1 MSKCQ
6 APSPLPV
13 ELKYKYDVYEKRW
26 NEMLKEN
33 RMIRKFFLI
42 SLSAILIFTLGLN
55 LLSGE
60 NKIEQISKHKPDS
73 KTEYSPEQEFLF
85 KTFKTRRSVRK
96 FKSEHVPKEH
106 ILKILDMARTAPTS
120 GNQQPWKFLVITEE
134 KKIDELKSELIRS
147 YLERLKKSGTSNE
160 AQLKERKLRMESY
173 YSDYLSAPVN
183 IVVLTDSQSKYPAY
197 NKYDGPLAAG
207 YLMLAARSLGYGT
220 VFATD
225 SIPPA
230 IMKKVFNIPEN
241 FEIVC
246 FTPLG
251 VPETWP
257 ESKQKKPL
265 KEFIVFNKFIEGVNY
280 VKKRVKKTIKLD
292 EKILEKYTGTYKLND
307 RTSIIVSLKESQLFI
322 QVTGQPQFPIFAETE
337 NMFFLKVVDASITFN
352 AGANGNIKNL
362 TLKQS
367 GKEFTAERTE

>member
-1 MSKCQ
+1 
-6 APSPLPV
+6 
-13 ELKYKYDVYEKRW
+13 
-26 NEMLKEN
+26 
-33 RMIRKFFLI
+33 
-42 SLSAILIFTLGLN
+42 
-55 LLSGE
+55 
-60 NKIEQISKHKPDS
+60 
-73 KTEYSPEQEFLF
+73 
-85 KTFKTRRSVRK
+85 
-96 FKSEHVPKEH
+96 
-106 ILKILDMARTAPTS
+106 
-120 GNQQPWKFLVITEE
+120 
-134 KKIDELKSELIRS
+134 
-147 YLERLKKSGTSNE
+147 
-160 AQLKERKLRMESY
+160 
-173 YSDYLSAPVN
+173 
-183 IVVLTDSQSKYPAY
+183 
-197 NKYDGPLAAG
+197 
-207 YLMLAARSLGYGT
+207 MLAARSLGYGT

-230 IMKKVFNIPEN
+230 ITKKVFNIPEN

-292 EKILEKYTGTYKLND
+292 EKILKKYTGTYKLND